1 MEEQRER
8 EILEIRSGF
17 NAVAYSIGVFAVFLA
32 TVMAIGNIYGKTI
45 LSVLFII
52 LIIRRQKKSVELGIE
67 NFFTIERVSP
77 VDILKSAVLILGVFG
92 LSILWIN
99 MCGGNN
105 SGDDNR
111 SMFAA
116 IMVGSVLS
124 PISEEL
130 GFRGLMQGRLAQAMS
145 PMSAIIVQ
153 AIPFWFGHGISVVS
167 FYTCMIGVVFGV
179 IQKKTSNIFVVILG
193 HALINSMWLIIYII
207 PEMILGS
214 ICFICI
220 IPAIIIFIKW
230 IREIKESSL

>member
-8 EILEIRSGF
+8 EVLGIRSGF
-17 NAVAYSIGVFAVFLA
+17 NAVCYSVIVFLIFMFM
-32 TVMAIGNIYGKTI
+32 VDIIGNIVGKTI
-45 LSVLFII
+45 SSIAFVFII
-52 LIIRRQKKSVELGIE
+52 MRRQKKSVELGIE

-77 VDILKSAVLILGVFG
+77 VDLLKSAVLILGVFG

-99 MCGGNN
+99 MLGGNDTG
-105 SGDDNR
+105 GDR

-116 IMVGSVLS
+116 IMIGSVLS

-167 FYTCMIGVVFGV
+167 FYTCIMGVVFGV
-179 IQKKTSNIFVVILG
+179 IQKKT
-193 HALINSMWLIIYII
+193 ALCQMVLI
-207 PEMILGS
+207 E
-214 ICFICI
+214 
-220 IPAIIIFIKW
+220 
-230 IREIKESSL
+230 

>member
-1 MEEQRER
+1 M
-8 EILEIRSGF
+8 
-17 NAVAYSIGVFAVFLA
+17 AYSIGIFAIFLA

-52 LIIRRQKKSVELGIE
+52 LIMRRQKKSVELGIE

-77 VDILKSAVLILGVFG
+77 VDLLKSAVLILGVFG

-99 MCGGNN
+99 MCGGNDT
-105 SGDDNR
+105 GDDR

-116 IMVGSVLS
+116 IMIGSVLS

-130 GFRGLMQGRLAQAMS
+130 GFRGLMQGRLVQAMS

-153 AIPFWFGHGISVVS
+153 AIPFWFGHGISLVS
-167 FYTCMIGVVFGV
+167 FYTCIMGVVFGV
-179 IQKKTSNIFVVILG
+179 IQKKTSNIFVAILG
-193 HALINSMWLIIYII
+193 HSLINSMWLIAYII
-207 PEMILGS
+207 PEMVLGS

-230 IREIKESSL
+230 IKEIKESSLQL